1 MYTHEIIHEDKIT
14 KEFGEKDHV
23 GQLKSQSVPHS
34 KLSNGYR
41 RLGI

>member
-1 MYTHEIIHEDKIT
+1 MCTHEIIHEDKT
-14 KEFGEKDHV
+14 TGEFGERDHV
-23 GQLKSQSVPHS
+23 GQLKSQSVPYS